1 MILAKPAGPD
11 RLDALQYEERKVLL
25 CTNSDWWWD
34 KGSENGFINNSRCH
48 FKNGKR
54 TIFPAGRST
63 VGNMNDMEFKLA
75 NFKQEEL
82 SETVELGGREVNFTL
97 GNYIEKYK
105 LTRIRIYL
113 PTRERNKFRELLGK
127 LQTKRQSVRQEE
139 QQPPVVVV
147 KDGEYD
153 SSFDDDRHE
162 KALPLEIPDQFGTNN
177 AFSEDHVISAK
188 GLS

>member
-1 MILAKPAGPD
+1 
-11 RLDALQYEERKVLL
+11 
-25 CTNSDWWWD
+25 
-34 KGSENGFINNSRCH
+34 
-48 FKNGKR
+48 
-54 TIFPAGRST
+54 
-63 VGNMNDMEFKLA
+63 MNDMEFKLA

-97 GNYIEKYK
+97 GKYIEKYK

-113 PTRERNKFRELLGK
+113 QTRERNKFRELLGK

-147 KDGEYD
+147 KDGESD

-162 KALPLEIPDQFGTNN
+162 KALPLEIPDEKPMTDEEAVPSFLVGT
-177 AFSEDHVISAK
+177 SEERRHLRAEIDQAY
-188 GLS
+188 

>member
-1 MILAKPAGPD
+1 MIWNL
-11 RLDALQYEERKVLL
+11 
-25 CTNSDWWWD
+25 N
-34 KGSENGFINNSRCH
+34 F
-48 FKNGKR
+48 F
-54 TIFPAGRST
+54 
-63 VGNMNDMEFKLA
+63 

-113 PTRERNKFRELLGK
+113 QTRERNKFRELLGK

-147 KDGEYD
+147 KDGESD

-162 KALPLEIPDQFGTNN
+162 KHYLLRSQMKNQ
-177 AFSEDHVISAK
+177 
-188 GLS
+188 